1 MEFPVNWENGE
12 EELYF
17 ERTVDKICQKTDL
30 TWDKILSLAL
40 FRIRVAPRSRLQ
52 LSPYEILYKRPFL
65 YSELL
70 GRQISDRSLSL
81 LLICRWDWKPDC
93 LGPESMLLTTLWSLW
108 KESK

>member
-1 MEFPVNWENGE
+1 MEFTCILEIPVNWENGE

-70 GRQISDRSLSL
+70 GRQISDQ
-81 LLICRWDWKPDC
+81 K
-93 LGPESMLLTTLWSLW
+93 
-108 KESK
+108 